1 MNDVTTENKG
11 KLLSGVAIVL
21 AIVSIAISLLALKS
35 RRVESGPVAIPTAES
50 KGMALTNLRK
60 EHVLRVGWGGFPPYT
75 KVNVNETDPNK
86 RAEGFMID
94 VLNEIA
100 KRGEPP
106 FRIEWHLFQWDV
118 FRSELASGKFDV
130 ICDPVYLTVGRAEE
144 FAPSEPISYFGL
156 AAGLVRADDTR
167 FKEFSDIDKP
177 GVVVSLAAG
186 YTSTEYAIQHLK
198 NATLKQFPVGQDAFS
213 HLDEV
218 LNGRADIGLNDV
230 PTVLQYANA
239 HKGKVKALWLDNPPA
254 IVGGGFL
261 ARKEDRDLIEFLND
275 SIKILRAD
283 GTLKKLDEKWK
294 TFGMFPEERLVP
306 AAGLK

>member
-1 MNDVTTENKG
+1 MNNILTLKWAGVLKYGAVLTTVAV
-11 KLLSGVAIVL
+11 LPLFFSGCPKQPGAT
-21 AIVSIAISLLALKS
+21 SLNATS
-35 RRVESGPVAIPTAES
+35 ESAPTALE
-50 KGMALTNLRK
+50 KLRSQK
-60 EHVLRVGWGGFPPYT
+60 VLRVGWGGFPPYT
-75 KVNVNETDPNK
+75 KVNLNEADPNK

-106 FRIEWHLFQWDV
+106 FKIEWHLFQWDV
-118 FRSELASGKFDV
+118 FRSELASRKFDV
-130 ICDPVYLTVGRAEE
+130 ICDPVYLTVGRALE
-144 FAPSEPISYFGL
+144 FAPSEPISYFGI
-156 AAGLVRADDTR
+156 AVGLVREDETR
-167 FKEFSDIDKP
+167 FKSFGEIDKA
-177 GVVVSLAAG
+177 GVIVSLASG
-186 YTSTEYAIQHLK
+186 YTSTEYAIQHLSK
-198 NATLKQFPVGQDAFS
+198 ATLKQFPVGQDAFS

-283 GTLKKLDEKWK
+283 GTLKKLDAKWK